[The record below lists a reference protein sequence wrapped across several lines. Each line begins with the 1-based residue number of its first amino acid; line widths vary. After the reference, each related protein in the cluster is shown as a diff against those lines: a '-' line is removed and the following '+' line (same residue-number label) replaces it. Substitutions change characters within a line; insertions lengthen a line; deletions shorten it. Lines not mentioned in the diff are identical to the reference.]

1 MVEHDRQALEVVK
14 IQRKTTE
21 GNIGAYMNTKVITKL
36 RGYISVDVTSCVG
49 ARSESRTRTPLR
61 AVDFESTA
69 STNSAIR
76 ARDDFW

>member
-1 MVEHDRQALEVVK
+1 M
-14 IQRKTTE
+14 IQGETIP
-21 GNIGAYMNTKVITKL
+21 GGIFACLNTKAETKL
-36 RGYISVDVTSCVG
+36 RGYISKDATSCVG

-76 ARDDFW
+76 AYDDFW

>member
-1 MVEHDRQALEVVK
+1 MVEHDRQTLEITM
-14 IQRKTTE
+14 IQGETTVGGIFACVNSKDE
-21 GNIGAYMNTKVITKL
+21 TKL

-76 ARDDFW
+76 A

>member
-1 MVEHDRQALEVVK
+1 VVEHDRQTLEVTMVQGERTVGGIFACVNAK
-14 IQRKTTE
+14 AE
-21 GNIGAYMNTKVITKL
+21 TKL
-36 RGYISVDVTSCVG
+36 RGYISMDVTSCVG

-76 ARDDFW
+76 A